1 MTRRKKRLDE
11 LLVEL
16 GYYRSTADA
25 LGPVMAGEVRV
36 NGRPCTKVGQRV
48 PEDADIRIKGMDTR
62 YASRGG
68 YKLERALSCFGID
81 VTGKM
86 VLDAGASTGGFTDC
100 LLQHGAAKVYAVDVG
115 YGQLRGRLAADPR
128 VVALERTNI
137 GDLAGGGKLA
147 EAVDLCTVDLSYL
160 SLVKAIPILY
170 EVVGDVEMICL
181 VKPLYEGLAE
191 ERKDDIAGIVEVA
204 GALLR
209 RLAEG
214 GYRVLDVI
222 VSPLIGGRGAVEFL
236 VRIARRPGAV
246 DVDTLLAKLQRDRE
260 DHPPVPI
267 PISR

>member
-1 MTRRKKRLDE
+1 VTARKKRLDE
-11 LLVEL
+11 LLVDL
-16 GYYRSTADA
+16 GYYRNAADA

-36 NGRPCTKVGQRV
+36 NGSPCTKVGQRV
-48 PEDADIRIKGMDTR
+48 PENADIRIKGMDTR

-81 VTGKM
+81 VTGKV

-115 YGQLRGRLAADPR
+115 YGQLRGRLAADTR

-137 GDLAGGGKLA
+137 SDLAGGGLP
-147 EAVDLCTVDLSYL
+147 EAMDLCTVDLSYL
-160 SLVKAIPILY
+160 SLVKAVPILY

-191 ERKDDIAGIVEVA
+191 ERKDDIAGIAEIA
-204 GALLR
+204 GAVLR
-209 RLAEG
+209 RLAED